1 MVPMI
6 LLLKIPKILRE
17 YPVQVGQF
25 YGTIFRDDLDRTVS
39 IMKFALASEYVESS
53 SVFFGYDYWGKAL
66 PLLRQYWAGGYMAYL
81 PKEEK
86 STATSTLS
94 SLKESKWLEKGTRI
108 LLVGKSKE
116 IDKGDPGSLIG

>member
-1 MVPMI
+1 MNFVNSPFMLDI
-6 LLLKIPKILRE
+6 KWMKLITLPVKIPKILRG
-17 YPVQVGQF
+17 YPVQVGHF

-81 PKEEK
+81 PREEK

-94 SLKESKWLEKGTRI
+94 SLKESKWLEKGC
-108 LLVGKSKE
+108 L
-116 IDKGDPGSLIG
+116 PGGHF

>member
-1 MVPMI
+1 M
-6 LLLKIPKILRE
+6 
-17 YPVQVGQF
+17 
-25 YGTIFRDDLDRTVS
+25 
-39 IMKFALASEYVESS
+39 ESS

-108 LLVGKSKE
+108 LLIGKPIE
-116 IDKGDPGSLIG
+116 IEPESGPLIGWE

>member
-17 YPVQVGQF
+17 YPVQVGHF